1 MKKAAPARPYKLPRP
16 RQIQELSPD
25 QLVAV
30 IWRLAME
37 ICVLRDRL
45 STHEELLSEK
55 DLLSRKAIE
64 AHTPSAEESAARRK
78 ARTELIEN
86 IINDLSEPASA
97 PQPPGGMDIA
107 EEGMRKHRDAMRGL
121 KR

>member
-1 MKKAAPARPYKLPRP
+1 MAAAATDPNRPYKLPRP
-16 RQIQELSPD
+16 RQIEDLNPD

-45 STHEELLSEK
+45 GTHEELLCETGA
-55 DLLSRKAIE
+55 LSRDSIE
-64 AHTPSAEESAARRK
+64 SHKPSKDEAAARLK

-86 IINDLSEPASA
+86 IINDLS
-97 PQPPGGMDIA
+97 
-107 EEGMRKHRDAMRGL
+107 
-121 KR
+121 

>member
-1 MKKAAPARPYKLPRP
+1 MTAAGDDTARPHKLPRP
-16 RQIQELSPD
+16 RQIQELNPD

-45 STHEELLSEK
+45 GTHEALLSEWGTFTRE
-55 DLLSRKAIE
+55 DIE
-64 AHTPSAEESAARRK
+64 AYSPSQDETAARLK

-86 IINDLSEPASA
+86 IINDLS
-97 PQPPGGMDIA
+97 
-107 EEGMRKHRDAMRGL
+107 
-121 KR
+121 

>member
-1 MKKAAPARPYKLPRP
+1 MADTGDDAVRPHKLPRP
-16 RQIQELSPD
+16 RQIEGLDPD

-45 STHEELLSEK
+45 GTHEALFAERS
-55 DLLSRKAIE
+55 LLSREDIE
-64 AHTPSAEESAARRK
+64 GHTPSQDESAARLK

-86 IINDLSEPASA
+86 IINDLS
-97 PQPPGGMDIA
+97 
-107 EEGMRKHRDAMRGL
+107 
-121 KR
+121 

>member
-1 MKKAAPARPYKLPRP
+1 MTAAGDDAARPHKLPRP
-16 RQIQELSPD
+16 RHIQELNSD

-45 STHEELLSEK
+45 GTHEALLAGQNV
-55 DLLSRKAIE
+55 LSREDIE
-64 AHTPSAEESAARRK
+64 AYAPSQNETAARLK

-86 IINDLSEPASA
+86 IINDLS
-97 PQPPGGMDIA
+97 
-107 EEGMRKHRDAMRGL
+107 
-121 KR
+121 

>member
-1 MKKAAPARPYKLPRP
+1 MTAAGDDAARPHKLPRP
-16 RQIQELSPD
+16 RHIQELNSD

-45 STHEELLSEK
+45 GTHEALLAGRNV
-55 DLLSRKAIE
+55 LSREDIE
-64 AHTPSAEESAARRK
+64 AYAPSQNETAARLK

-86 IINDLSEPASA
+86 IINDLS
-97 PQPPGGMDIA
+97 
-107 EEGMRKHRDAMRGL
+107 
-121 KR
+121 

>member
-1 MKKAAPARPYKLPRP
+1 MTAASPDPDRPYKLPRP
-16 RQIQELSPD
+16 RQIENLSSD

-45 STHEELLSEK
+45 GTHEELLAGK
-55 DLLSRKAIE
+55 GVLSREDIE
-64 AHTPSAEESAARRK
+64 AHAPSKDETAARLQ

-86 IINDLSEPASA
+86 IINDLS
-97 PQPPGGMDIA
+97 
-107 EEGMRKHRDAMRGL
+107 
-121 KR
+121 